1 MKRALTALL
10 VGAAVFAG
18 VYGFAA
24 SLSVSSASLGA
35 GTSSISACQ
44 SATLT
49 ASYAVSYDST
59 IPAYKVGV
67 VTVSG
72 LDTTAGHCA
81 SKSFKVT
88 LTNSSSTSLGE
99 VTGTTPSSGTTFTA
113 DFSSQGVSASAVANI
128 HIVISG

>member
-1 MKRALTALL
+1 MKRTLTAIL
-10 VGAAVFAG
+10 VGAAVLAG

-24 SLSVSSASLGA
+24 SLSVSTQSLGA
-35 GTSSISACQ
+35 GTSSVSACQ

-88 LTNSSSTSLGE
+88 LTNSSNTSLGE
-99 VTGTTPSSGTTFTA
+99 VTGTTPSSGTTFTG
-113 DFSSQGVSASAVANI
+113 DFSSQNVSASSVTNI
-128 HIVISG
+128 HVVISG